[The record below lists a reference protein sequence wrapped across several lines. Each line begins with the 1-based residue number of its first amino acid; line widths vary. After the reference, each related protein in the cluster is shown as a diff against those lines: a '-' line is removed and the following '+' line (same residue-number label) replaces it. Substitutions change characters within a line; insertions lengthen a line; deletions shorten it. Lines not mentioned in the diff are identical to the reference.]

1 MKNLT
6 YVLGTSG
13 FGGIIFAILAGIRWA
28 VTYPDPSQAVFGA
41 LIGIGWAIMSFGF
54 AYCYERINR
63 IRDKQRS
70 QDEKWDSFIQGK
82 KAEEELDEWR
92 KTNKKTSKRKR
103 KNKPKKKPK

>member
-13 FGGIIFAILAGIRWA
+13 FGGIIFAILAGVRWA
-28 VTYPDPSQAVFGA
+28 VTYPDPSQAMFGA

-63 IRDKQRS
+63 IKDRQLAH
-70 QDEKWDSFIQGK
+70 EKRWDSFIQDRKG
-82 KAEEELDEWR
+82 EEELD
-92 KTNKKTSKRKR
+92 NLKKG
-103 KNKPKKKPK
+103 KK